1 MPQLPKDSVGV
12 RSWRTA
18 LLSQFAAIDRTGQAS
33 ILRWLQA
40 CVRLEVTNREIAFF
54 QDNPEQLHRLDS
66 FLASQISDAMR
77 SI

>member
-1 MPQLPKDSVGV
+1 MEDCSIDS
-12 RSWRTA
+12 
-18 LLSQFAAIDRTGQAS
+18 
-33 ILRWLQA
+33 
-40 CVRLEVTNREIAFF
+40 VRLEVTNREIAFF